1 MLLAIDI
8 GNSNC
13 HFALYREATDVSYF
27 NFETEKSVNE
37 NFFLSRLDEQLK
49 IAGIFSSAIKAV
61 IVSSVVPDVSR
72 VTSIVVEKLFATQPL
87 FVEASLDCGMRFF
100 YDDLKSLGP
109 DRVCCSVAASAKYG
123 GPVIAI
129 DAGTAI
135 TFDCINNK
143 GEFIGGAIMPG
154 FKTAAQGLSART
166 ARLPVIDLNVP
177 ETCCATNTVQA
188 VQSGIIYGLID
199 AIDGMTNRMKNLLGT
214 ETKTVLTGGSADLIS
229 RHSKTPFIRNP
240 HLIFE
245 GLIIIAK
252 RYKLI
257 QS

>member
-13 HFALYREATDVSYF
+13 HFALYREATDVIYF
-27 NFETEKSVNE
+27 NFETAKSVNE
-37 NFFLSRLDEQLK
+37 NFFLSQLNEQLET
-49 IAGIFSSAIKAV
+49 AGVISSAITAV

-72 VTSIVVEKLFATQPL
+72 VTKNGIEKLFATEPL
-87 FVEASLDCGMRFF
+87 FVEASLDCGMRFI

-109 DRVCCSVAASAKYG
+109 DRVCCSVAAAAKYG
-123 GPVIAI
+123 GPVIAV
-129 DAGTAI
+129 DAGTAV
-135 TFDCINNK
+135 TFDCINKK

-154 FKTAAQGLSART
+154 FETAALGLSSRT
-166 ARLPVIDLNVP
+166 ARLPVIDLIVP
-177 ETCCATNTVQA
+177 EICCATNTTQA

-199 AIDGMTNRMKNLLGT
+199 AIDGMTDRMKKLLGPG
-214 ETKTVLTGGSADLIS
+214 TKAVLTGGSADLIS

-240 HLIFE
+240 LLLFE

-257 QS
+257 

>member
-13 HFALYREATDVSYF
+13 HFALYRESTDVTYF

-37 NFFLSRLDEQLK
+37 KFFLSRLNEQLET
-49 IAGIFSSAIKAV
+49 AGVISSAITAV
-61 IVSSVVPDVSR
+61 IVSSVVPSVSR
-72 VTSIVVEKLFATQPL
+72 IAKNVIENYFSSEPL

-109 DRVCCSVAASAKYG
+109 DRVCCSVAAAARYG

-135 TFDCINNK
+135 TFDCINDKN
-143 GEFIGGAIMPG
+143 EFIGGAIMPG
-154 FKTAAQGLSART
+154 FKTAALGLSSHT
-166 ARLPVIDLNVP
+166 ARLPLIDLTVP
-177 ETCCATNTVQA
+177 DNCSATNTVQA

-199 AIDGMTNRMKNLLGT
+199 AIDGMTDRMKNLLGP

-229 RHSKTPFIRNP
+229 RHSKTRFILNP
-240 HLIFE
+240 HLLFE
-245 GLIIIAK
+245 GLFIIAK

-257 QS
+257 